1 MVRNLKPLLQ
11 HFDIQQLPRFSTTCI
26 ITVCFIFHS
35 WKKLSPNRPRW
46 FSGGEAGASSF
57 FLPWWPLMYVSLM
70 VILGLDAEMPTC
82 LWPFILSL
90 WYYSLFCS
98 LLFPLS
104 PLVFITLVQP
114 ITEIIPIYSKKCNK
128 TAHADQGAKTFGQNG
143 LSPSTLQTEGSLED
157 QGLHNT
163 FNHLTSSLPL
173 LPNLSLVDQTESM
186 MFVNMWDQC

>member
-1 MVRNLKPLLQ
+1 MVLRWRGWRFILLPPLMAIDVCITHGHPWSGCWDADLPLAIYLESVVLFTLLQ
-11 HFDIQQLPRFSTTCI
+11 
-26 ITVCFIFHS
+26 
-35 WKKLSPNRPRW
+35 
-46 FSGGEAGASSF
+46 
-57 FLPWWPLMYVSLM
+57 SL
-70 VILGLDAEMPTC
+70 IP
-82 LWPFILSL
+82 PF
-90 WYYSLFCS
+90 
-98 LLFPLS
+98 S